1 MVKQKSTLKAALAVL
16 LALLTITTAVLL
28 AACDTGTL
36 DEDSM
41 PTIHVE
47 SEDESSGDESSAS
60 QTQPGYADTPEI
72 RDIVNITPDT
82 IFVTGLCQEG
92 ATVTITG
99 GTEDVVVESL
109 NGYFVAE
116 VGLINTTSTL
126 FEAVASVE
134 GLEDSEPAGFRGQYN
149 ATAEKRVDGNGV
161 TVGLSSRLFFDRG
174 IAEYTG
180 QTLMTMSQLR
190 AYREYVDSRVAAL
203 ERRSGGSA
211 ISLVYVYI
219 PDYATI
225 YSEYMPASAVKE
237 TTTTRLEQISENL
250 NGSDAVILDMTDVLL
265 AAKEEGEYPVYN
277 VTDGHLSEYGGY
289 LVYKAICDVMAV
301 EYPDAAARALDEF
314 DITYETKDG
323 GSLVHYLGADKT
335 VIRENAVVLT
345 PKFTLNLG
353 MGGATG
359 INISEVTKYEEDSV
373 AMYTGTEERN
383 TTERVI
389 FGTGRTNLPSALIYR
404 DDSVLPF
411 YDILAERFNNVMFSA
426 SGDFTINMAD
436 AERYSG
442 GTKALVDYVIMI
454 VSETNVDKTF
464 GS

>member
-149 ATAEKRVDGNGV
+149 ATAEKRVDGCFS
-161 TVGLSSRLFFDRG
+161 T
-174 IAEYTG
+174 AE
-180 QTLMTMSQLR
+180 
-190 AYREYVDSRVAAL
+190 
-203 ERRSGGSA
+203 
-211 ISLVYVYI
+211 
-219 PDYATI
+219 
-225 YSEYMPASAVKE
+225 
-237 TTTTRLEQISENL
+237 
-250 NGSDAVILDMTDVLL
+250 
-265 AAKEEGEYPVYN
+265 
-277 VTDGHLSEYGGY
+277 
-289 LVYKAICDVMAV
+289 
-301 EYPDAAARALDEF
+301 
-314 DITYETKDG
+314 
-323 GSLVHYLGADKT
+323 
-335 VIRENAVVLT
+335 
-345 PKFTLNLG
+345 
-353 MGGATG
+353 
-359 INISEVTKYEEDSV
+359 
-373 AMYTGTEERN
+373 
-383 TTERVI
+383 
-389 FGTGRTNLPSALIYR
+389 LPSTPVR
-404 DDSVLPF
+404 
-411 YDILAERFNNVMFSA
+411 R
-426 SGDFTINMAD
+426 
-436 AERYSG
+436 
-442 GTKALVDYVIMI
+442 
-454 VSETNVDKTF
+454 
-464 GS
+464 